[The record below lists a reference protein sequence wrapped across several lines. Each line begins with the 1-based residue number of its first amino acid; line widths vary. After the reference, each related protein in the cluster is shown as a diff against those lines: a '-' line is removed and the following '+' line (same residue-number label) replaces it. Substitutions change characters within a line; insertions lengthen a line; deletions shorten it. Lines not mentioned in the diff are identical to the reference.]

1 MNDPL
6 ERKDYSLF
14 HYTNLSALISILRSE
29 CIVLWAT
36 NAAYLND
43 PTELKQGIAIV
54 NELENTHFQFDDF
67 KNIYLTSFSNN
78 ADSLVMWSQYGAH
91 GNGCSIGISSKT
103 IGASYGQFCRC
114 CYGRE
119 ETEQYL
125 KKTLSLIDNGVFST
139 FGLPKPS
146 EEIIS
151 AQRKLS
157 RQIFLQ
163 TTCVMSKDA
172 AYKHENE
179 TRAFVEVPKEHYK
192 QVQFRLVDNRI
203 VPYVQIQLD
212 KNALTD
218 IVIGPTLNA
227 DITERSIKQM
237 LEIRNYDMS
246 KINIKFSDVPFRG

>member
-1 MNDPL
+1 
-6 ERKDYSLF
+6 
-14 HYTNLSALISILRSE
+14 
-29 CIVLWAT
+29 
-36 NAAYLND
+36 
-43 PTELKQGIAIV
+43 
-54 NELENTHFQFDDF
+54 
-67 KNIYLTSFSNN
+67 
-78 ADSLVMWSQYGAH
+78 
-91 GNGCSIGISSKT
+91 
-103 IGASYGQFCRC
+103 
-114 CYGRE
+114 
-119 ETEQYL
+119 
-125 KKTLSLIDNGVFST
+125 
-139 FGLPKPS
+139 
-146 EEIIS
+146 
-151 AQRKLS
+151 
-157 RQIFLQ
+157 
-163 TTCVMSKDA
+163 MSKDA

>member
-1 MNDPL
+1 MNNHL

-14 HYTNLSALISILRSE
+14 HYTNLNALISILRSE

-43 PTELKQGIAIV
+43 PMELKQGIAIV

-78 ADSLVMWSQYGAH
+78 ADSLVMWSQYGAY
-91 GNGCSIGISSKT
+91 GNGCSIGISSKA
-103 IGASYGQFCRC
+103 IGGSYGQFCRC
-114 CYGRE
+114 CYGKE

-125 KKTLSLIDNGVFST
+125 KNTLNLIEKGVFSI
-139 FGLPKPS
+139 FGMPKPS

-163 TTCVMSKDA
+163 ATCVMSKDT

-179 TRAFVEVPKEHYK
+179 IRAFVAVPQEDYK

-203 VPYVQIQLD
+203 VPYVQMQLD
-212 KNALTD
+212 KEALTD

-237 LEIRNYDMS
+237 LEIKGYDLS
-246 KINIKFSDVPFRG
+246 KINIKFSEVPFRG

>member
-1 MNDPL
+1 MNNPL
-6 ERKDYSLF
+6 ERQDYSLF
-14 HYTNLSALISILRSE
+14 HYTNLNALISILRSE

-54 NELENTHFQFDDF
+54 NELENSHFQFDDF

-91 GNGCSIGISSKT
+91 GNGCSIGISSKA
-103 IGASYGQFCRC
+103 IGNSYGQFCRC

-119 ETEQYL
+119 ETEQHL
-125 KKTLSLIDNGVFST
+125 KNTLSLIDNGIIST

-151 AQRKLS
+151 VQRKLS

-163 TTCVMSKDA
+163 TTCVMSKDT

-179 TRAFVEVPKEHYK
+179 TRAFVEVPQEHYK

-203 VPYVQIQLD
+203 VPYVQMQLD
-212 KNALTD
+212 KEALTD

-237 LEIRNYDMS
+237 LEIRGYDLS
-246 KINIKFSDVPFRG
+246 KINIKFSEVPFRG